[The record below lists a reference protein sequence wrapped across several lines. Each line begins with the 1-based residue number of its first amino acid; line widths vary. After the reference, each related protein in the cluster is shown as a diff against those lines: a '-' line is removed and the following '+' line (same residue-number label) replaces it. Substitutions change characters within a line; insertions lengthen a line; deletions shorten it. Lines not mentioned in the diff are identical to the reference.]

1 MSEIAEFTRHLG
13 HYLQPPD
20 VALVER
26 AFAFSEQAHQGQ
38 FRKSGEPYISH
49 PLAVASIL
57 SQWRLDAQGL
67 AAALLHDVMEDS
79 GITKNEIETSFGKPV
94 AEMVDGVSKLDQ
106 IEFQTREDAQAE
118 NFRKMLLAMAQ
129 DVRVILIKLADR
141 LHNMRTLD
149 AMAPT
154 HRERIAR
161 ETLDIYAP
169 IANRLGLNA
178 LYLELQEL
186 SFKHLHPARYRV
198 LAKAIKA
205 ARGNRREVM
214 NRILQSIRDG
224 LKDAD
229 IAATVSGREKTIYS
243 VYKKMREKRYTFS
256 QVFDIYGVRVLV
268 KDTTACYAALGV
280 LHNLYK
286 PIPGKFKDYV
296 AIPKANGYQSLHT
309 TLFGPFGTPLEA
321 QIRTQDMH
329 RIAES
334 GVAAHWLYKAG
345 GELDIAEAQEQTHR
359 WLQSLLEI
367 QSESRDS
374 KEFLEHV
381 KGDLFPDAIYVFTPK
396 GKIMALP
403 LGATPV
409 DFAYAVHTDIGHH
422 CTAARINYELMP
434 LRTELK
440 NGDQV
445 EIITSAS
452 ARPNPSW
459 LGFVA
464 TGKARSR
471 IRHFLKSLQQ
481 RESALL
487 GERMLEQ
494 ALTSL
499 KVPPASVTWE
509 RWEALARE
517 YGAKGQTEILADIGL
532 GKRLSFVVA
541 QALTRSRRP
550 RRRRAGAD
558 ACQARRSAASRC
570 RGRRDPVRQ
579 VLPADPG
586 GRDHRPFSPR
596 AGPDGAYPRLHHAQ
610 EGQGRQRSD
619 CRRRMGAGD
628 RRRIRSRHPAAGGRR
643 ARPARA
649 SRHGHRGRRCEH
661 RISVDGAARRGPCR
675 RDVLQRPGARPQTS
689 RQRHAGVAPHPR
701 GQARDACAH
710 VVSQRSTG
718 RKRKRPGVPG
728 RRRERVRVRR
738 FETRAASAARPT
750 HAFHA

>member
-13 HYLQPPD
+13 HYLPAPD

-26 AFAFSEQAHQGQ
+26 AFAFSESAHQGQ
-38 FRKSGEPYISH
+38 FRKSGEPYITH

-67 AAALLHDVMEDS
+67 AAALLHDVMEDTS
-79 GITKNEIETSFGKPV
+79 VTKTEIETSFGKPV
-94 AEMVDGVSKLDQ
+94 ADMVDGVSKLDQ
-106 IEFQTREDAQAE
+106 IEFQSREDAQSE
-118 NFRKMLLAMAQ
+118 SFRKMLLAMAQ

-186 SFKHLHPARYRV
+186 SFKHLNPIRYRV
-198 LAKAIKA
+198 LAKAIKS

-214 NRILQSIRDG
+214 NRILNSIREG
-224 LKDAD
+224 LKHEG
-229 IAATVSGREKTIYS
+229 IAATVSGREKTVYS

-268 KDTTACYAALGV
+268 KDTNACYAALGV
-280 LHNLYK
+280 LHRLYK

-321 QIRTQDMH
+321 QLRTQDMH
-329 RIAES
+329 RIAEA
-334 GVAAHWLYKAG
+334 GVAAHWLYKT
-345 GELDIAEAQEQTHR
+345 GELDIAEAQLQTHR

-367 QSESRDS
+367 QSESGDS
-374 KEFLEHV
+374 KEFLEHI
-381 KGDLFPDAIYVFTPK
+381 KGDLFPEEIYVFTPK

-403 LGATPV
+403 RGATAV
-409 DFAYAVHTDIGHH
+409 DFAYGVHTDIGHH

-440 NGDQV
+440 SGDQV
-445 EIITSAS
+445 EIITAPT

-459 LGFVA
+459 LNFVA

-471 IRHFLKSLQQ
+471 IRHFLKTLQQ
-481 RESALL
+481 RESASL

-494 ALTSL
+494 ALASL
-499 KVPPASVTWE
+499 KASPESITPE

-517 YGAKGQTEILADIGL
+517 YGAKSRVDILADIGQ

-541 QALTRSRRP
+541 QALTR
-550 RRRRAGAD
+550 
-558 ACQARRSAASRC
+558 
-570 RGRRDPVRQ
+570 
-579 VLPADPG
+579 
-586 GRDHRPFSPR
+586 
-596 AGPDGAYPRLHHAQ
+596 
-610 EGQGRQRSD
+610 
-619 CRRRMGAGD
+619 
-628 RRRIRSRHPAAGGRR
+628 PAAR
-643 ARPARA
+643 AADEAP
-649 SRHGHRGRRCEH
+649 SGSTSG
-661 RISVDGAARRGPCR
+661 ST
-675 RDVLQRPGARPQTS
+675 RPGALQLRGVEGVAIQYSKCCRPIPGDVIVGQFRRGQGLFVHTRDCLTLRKGKVDTDQVVDVEWAS
-689 RQRHAGVAPHPR
+689 QVDGVFEAGVRLLVDDQR
-701 GQARDACAH
+701 GLLARLATEIADAGANIEYVSMERPDGDHVVNMFFSVQVRDRVHLAH
-710 VVSQRSTG
+710 VMRAL
-718 RKRKRPGVPG
+718 
-728 RRRERVRVRR
+728 RRIPEVRR
-738 FETRAASAARPT
+738 VHRART
-750 HAFHA
+750 

>member
-38 FRKSGEPYISH
+38 FRKSGEPYITH

-79 GITKNEIETSFGKPV
+79 GITKNEIENSFGKPV

-106 IEFQTREDAQAE
+106 IEFQSREDAQAE

-198 LAKAIKA
+198 LAKAIKS

-229 IAATVSGREKTIYS
+229 IAATVTGREKTIYS

-268 KDTTACYAALGV
+268 KDATACYAALGV

-286 PIPGKFKDYV
+286 PIPGKFKDYI

-345 GELDIAEAQEQTHR
+345 GELDIAEAQQQTHR

-374 KEFLEHV
+374 KEFLEHI

-403 LGATPV
+403 TGATAV

-445 EIITSAS
+445 EIITSPS

-494 ALTSL
+494 ALISL
-499 KVPPASVTWE
+499 KAAPSSVTWE

-541 QALTRSRRP
+541 QALTRSAGRISDEPTPMQAKHGALQLRGVEGVAIQYGKCCRPIPGDAIIGHFRRGQGLLVHTRDCVTLKKGKVDSDQIVDVEWAP
-550 RRRRAGAD
+550 EIEGVFEAGIRLMVADERGLLAHLATAIADAGANIEYLSME
-558 ACQARRSAASRC
+558 R
-570 RGRRDPVRQ
+570 
-579 VLPADPG
+579 
-586 GRDHRPFSPR
+586 
-596 AGPDGAYPRLHHAQ
+596 PDGGHVVAMFFSVQVR
-610 EGQGRQRSD
+610 
-619 CRRRMGAGD
+619 D
-628 RRRIRSRHPAAGGRR
+628 RRHLANVMRALRRIPEVKRVTR
-643 ARPARA
+643 AR
-649 SRHGHRGRRCEH
+649 
-661 RISVDGAARRGPCR
+661 
-675 RDVLQRPGARPQTS
+675 T
-689 RQRHAGVAPHPR
+689 
-701 GQARDACAH
+701 
-710 VVSQRSTG
+710 
-718 RKRKRPGVPG
+718 
-728 RRRERVRVRR
+728 
-738 FETRAASAARPT
+738 
-750 HAFHA
+750 

>member
-13 HYLQPPD
+13 HYLPPPD

-26 AFAFSEQAHQGQ
+26 AFAFSEHAHQGQ
-38 FRKSGEPYISH
+38 FRKSGEPYITH

-67 AAALLHDVMEDS
+67 AAALLHDVMEDTS
-79 GITKNEIETSFGKPV
+79 VTKTEIETSFGKPV
-94 AEMVDGVSKLDQ
+94 ADMVDGVSKLDQ
-106 IEFQTREDAQAE
+106 IEFQSREDAQAE
-118 NFRKMLLAMAQ
+118 SFRKMLLAMAQ

-186 SFKHLHPARYRV
+186 SFKNLYPMRYRV
-198 LAKAIKA
+198 LAKQIKA

-224 LKDAD
+224 LKLAG
-229 IAATVSGREKTIYS
+229 IAATVSGREKTVYS
-243 VYKKMREKRYTFS
+243 VYKKMREKHYTFS

-268 KDTTACYAALGV
+268 KDATACYAALGV

-286 PIPGKFKDYV
+286 PIPGKFKDYI

-329 RIAES
+329 RVAEA
-334 GVAAHWLYKAG
+334 GVAAHWLYKTG
-345 GELDIAEAQEQTHR
+345 DELGIAEAQQQTHR

-367 QSESRDS
+367 GSESRDS
-374 KEFLEHV
+374 KEFLEHI

-403 LGATPV
+403 NGATAV

-445 EIITSAS
+445 EIMTSPT

-459 LGFVA
+459 LNFVA

-481 RESALL
+481 RESAVL
-487 GERMLEQ
+487 GERMLDQ
-494 ALTSL
+494 ALASL
-499 KVPPASVTWE
+499 KVPPEAITWE

-517 YGAKGQTEILADIGL
+517 YGAKGRLDILGDIGL

-541 QALTRSRRP
+541 QALTRAANRSGDEPAANAAKAGTLQLRGVEGVAIQYGKCCRPIPGDAIVGQFRRGQGLMVHTRDCPTLRKSRVDTDQIVDVEWAPDVEGVFEAGMRLLVSDA
-550 RRRRAGAD
+550 RGLLAQLATAIADAGANIEYVSMERPD
-558 ACQARRSAASRC
+558 TGSVFNMFFSVQV
-570 RGRRDPVRQ
+570 RDRKHLANVMRA
-579 VLPADPG
+579 L
-586 GRDHRPFSPR
+586 HRIPEVKR
-596 AGPDGAYPRLHHAQ
+596 VQ
-610 EGQGRQRSD
+610 
-619 CRRRMGAGD
+619 
-628 RRRIRSRHPAAGGRR
+628 R
-643 ARPARA
+643 AR
-649 SRHGHRGRRCEH
+649 
-661 RISVDGAARRGPCR
+661 
-675 RDVLQRPGARPQTS
+675 T
-689 RQRHAGVAPHPR
+689 
-701 GQARDACAH
+701 
-710 VVSQRSTG
+710 
-718 RKRKRPGVPG
+718 
-728 RRRERVRVRR
+728 
-738 FETRAASAARPT
+738 
-750 HAFHA
+750 

>member
-38 FRKSGEPYISH
+38 FRKSGEPYITH

-106 IEFQTREDAQAE
+106 IEFQSREDAQAE

-224 LKDAD
+224 LKEAD
-229 IAATVSGREKTIYS
+229 IAATVTGREKTIYS

-286 PIPGKFKDYV
+286 PIPGKFKDYI
-296 AIPKANGYQSLHT
+296 AIPKANAYQSLHT

-374 KEFLEHV
+374 KEFLEHI

-403 LGATPV
+403 HGATAV

-445 EIITSAS
+445 EIITSPS

-487 GERMLEQ
+487 GERMLDQ
-494 ALTSL
+494 ALISL
-499 KVPPASVTWE
+499 KVPPSSVTWE
-509 RWEALARE
+509 RWEALGRE

-541 QALTRSRRP
+541 QALTRSAGRASDEPAPMQAKHGALQLRGVEGVAIQYGKCCRPIPGDAIIGHFRRGQGLLVHTRDCATLRKGRIDSDQVVDVEWAP
-550 RRRRAGAD
+550 EIEGVFEAGIRLVVADERGLLAHLATAIADAGANIEYLSME
-558 ACQARRSAASRC
+558 R
-570 RGRRDPVRQ
+570 
-579 VLPADPG
+579 
-586 GRDHRPFSPR
+586 
-596 AGPDGAYPRLHHAQ
+596 PDGGHVVAMFFSVQVR
-610 EGQGRQRSD
+610 
-619 CRRRMGAGD
+619 D
-628 RRRIRSRHPAAGGRR
+628 RRHLANVMRALRRIPEVKRVTR
-643 ARPARA
+643 AR
-649 SRHGHRGRRCEH
+649 
-661 RISVDGAARRGPCR
+661 
-675 RDVLQRPGARPQTS
+675 T
-689 RQRHAGVAPHPR
+689 
-701 GQARDACAH
+701 
-710 VVSQRSTG
+710 
-718 RKRKRPGVPG
+718 
-728 RRRERVRVRR
+728 
-738 FETRAASAARPT
+738 
-750 HAFHA
+750 